1 LNEGLISPTFIS
13 AQSSISQKKEQR
25 PYSLALTAD
34 KLTHIEKDWLKKV
47 SILVTL
53 FLTVKKALHLL
64 L

>member
-25 PYSLALTAD
+25 PYPLAFTTDELA
-34 KLTHIEKDWLKKV
+34 HIEKDRLEKIAKIV
-47 SILVTL
+47 PL
-53 FLTVKKALHLL
+53 FLTMKEALHLL